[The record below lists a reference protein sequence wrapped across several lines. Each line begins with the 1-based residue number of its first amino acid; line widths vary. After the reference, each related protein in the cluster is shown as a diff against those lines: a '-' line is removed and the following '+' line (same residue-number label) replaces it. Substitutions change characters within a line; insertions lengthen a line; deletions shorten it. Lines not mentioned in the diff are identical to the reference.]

1 MLKQLGTLY
10 MYTKQITDY
19 PPPPPPQK
27 KKGYY
32 CFCINCLSFCITPPP
47 FFIICVPPHPQ
58 AGELSLPSTI
68 SVYSANSVARHD
80 LNSGDK
86 IILSPYI
93 LLACEHR
100 EIAYPMVSYGSGG
113 RMGRRRPERR
123 RGGGYL
129 LGGNVIRR
137 RHATCTCKAVAEWIR
152 LHHLNTCALYMYMY
166 STFTCIH
173 YTVAKGYAHGVFCMA
188 HVCSF
193 AHHAHCTLCSLLSW
207 KTRLLEHACMQGCW
221 ISPPLWQSKPT
232 FHSG

>member
-10 MYTKQITDY
+10 MYSIHVDTKQIT
-19 PPPPPPQK
+19 PPPPPPK
-27 KKGYY
+27 RKRILLFLK
-32 CFCINCLSFCITPPP
+32 IVHCLSFCITPPP

-93 LLACEHR
+93 LLACEHK

-129 LGGNVIRR
+129 HGGNVMRR
-137 RHATCTCKAVAEWIR
+137 RHATCTYKAVAEWIR
-152 LHHLNTCALYMYMY
+152 LHHLNTCALYMY
-166 STFTCIH
+166 STCTCIIH
-173 YTVAKGYAHGVFCMA
+173 YTVAKGICAWGV
-188 HVCSF
+188 
-193 AHHAHCTLCSLLSW
+193 L
-207 KTRLLEHACMQGCW
+207 
-221 ISPPLWQSKPT
+221 
-232 FHSG
+232 